1 MMDFLADTNSWVL
14 ISFLIFFAGFMR
26 YGKKAL
32 LDKLDTRIEEIKKEI
47 ETAESL
53 RIEAQELLAQYQRK
67 QRDAAKEAETIVAHA
82 RDSAAQIRA
91 EAEAAM
97 TETLKRR
104 EEQMNDR
111 LKRVEEKALS
121 DIRAYAAELAVRA
134 TREIIVTEMD
144 ESMNSGMVDK
154 SIKAVAGKLAA

>member
-1 MMDFLADTNSWVL
+1 MEFFQDTNNWVL
-14 ISFLIFFAGFMR
+14 ISFVIFAFIFMKH
-26 YGKKAL
+26 GKGAL
-32 LDKLDTRIEEIKKEI
+32 LGKLDARIAEIRKEI

-67 QRDAAKEAETIVAHA
+67 QRDAAKEAEAIVAHA
-82 RDSAAQIRA
+82 RDSAAQIRREAQA
-91 EAEAAM
+91 ELK
-97 TETLKRR
+97 ETMDRR
-104 EEQMNDR
+104 EAQLQDR
-111 LKRVEEKALS
+111 LKRMEEKAIN

-144 ESMNSGMVDK
+144 ESTNAGMVDN

>member
-1 MMDFLADTNSWVL
+1 MESFLGDANNWVL
-14 ISFLIFFAGFMR
+14 ISFVIFAIGFLRFGKGALIA
-26 YGKKAL
+26 
-32 LDKLDTRIEEIKKEI
+32 KLDARIAEIRKEI

-67 QRDAAKEAETIVAHA
+67 QRDAAREAETIVAHA
-82 RDSAAQIRA
+82 RESAAHIRREA
-91 EAEAAM
+91 EAEM
-97 TETLKRR
+97 KETLKRR

-111 LKRVEEKALS
+111 LKRAEEKAVN

-144 ESMNSGMVDK
+144 ESTNGSLVDK
-154 SIKAVAGKLAA
+154 SIKSVTGKLAA

>member
-1 MMDFLADTNSWVL
+1 MEFFQDTNNWVL
-14 ISFLIFFAGFMR
+14 ISFVIFAFIFMKH
-26 YGKKAL
+26 GKGAL
-32 LDKLDTRIEEIKKEI
+32 LGKLDARIAEIRKEI

-67 QRDAAKEAETIVAHA
+67 QRDAAREAEAIVAHA
-82 RDSAAQIRA
+82 RDSAAQIRREAQA
-91 EAEAAM
+91 ELK
-97 TETLKRR
+97 ETIDRR
-104 EEQMNDR
+104 EAQLQDR
-111 LKRVEEKALS
+111 LKRMEEKAIN

-144 ESMNSGMVDK
+144 ENTNAGMVDN